1 MIVSISSSI
10 PTFKK
15 IKFKAGL
22 NILLADITTRSTA
35 KQTRNSAGKT
45 SMIEIMHFLM
55 GSEADKESLFKKP
68 EIIGHSFTGVFI
80 LKRQEVSVT
89 RSACDERKVLIERE
103 VATRIG
109 VPIQTTEAGV
119 DYVSLDD
126 WRRFLGNAWFKMP
139 MDREGFDFEGT
150 FAPSFRSSIN
160 YLVRRRRSGG
170 YAEIYKT
177 STYQQPWDWQV
188 NLSYLLGLDWHVPQ
202 AMQDLRAR
210 MNGLSTL
217 RKAIKAGEL
226 GTIFGTAA
234 EIRPELVRTEERI
247 VQLKNRMDNFRVL
260 DSYRELAAEVAQLKN
275 KMSEIAGELTLV
287 NETISFLEN
296 AIKDEKPPAYAAV
309 DALYRAAGVELPDV
323 ALRRFD
329 EVRDFQESVVSNRRR
344 YLDEEIAEAS
354 TSRTSL
360 EKGLAEADRR
370 KAELLATLDGKGAF
384 EDLMAIHEEFAAM
397 TNRAEILRTKL
408 QNANILEN
416 KAAQTKRDSA
426 DLEIR
431 LQQDHERNENAIKYA
446 TVKVDHAIAELYDDR
461 TGNLVIAATKNGP
474 QIEIAI
480 QGDGNLGGIDMMKIF
495 CFDSMLFEAVS
506 DRLEGPR
513 FFVHD
518 SHLFDGVDA
527 RQVRGAI
534 LFGAKTADA
543 HSGQYIIAMNSDEL
557 EASGAASAPM
567 VIDGILPVR
576 LTDDERGGLFGFRFD

>member
-10 PTFKK
+10 PTFKTLR
-15 IKFKAGL
+15 FRAGL
-22 NILLADITTRSTA
+22 NVLLADITARSTA

-45 SMIEIMHFLM
+45 SMIEIMHFIM
-55 GSEADKESLFKKP
+55 GSEADKDSLFKKP
-68 EIIGHSFTGVFI
+68 EIIGHSFTGVFR
-80 LKRQEVSVT
+80 LKNEDVSVT
-89 RSACDERKVLIERE
+89 RSASDERKVLIDRE

-109 VPIQTTEAGV
+109 VAVQRSESGI
-119 DYVSLDD
+119 DYVTLDD
-126 WRRFLGNAWFKMP
+126 WRHFLGNAWFNMP
-139 MDREGFDFEGT
+139 MDRKGSDFEGL

-170 YAEIYKT
+170 YADIRKT

-247 VQLKNRMDNFRVL
+247 VQLKGRIDNFRVL
-260 DSYRELAAEVAQLKN
+260 ESYRELAAEVAQLKN
-275 KMSEIAGELTLV
+275 KMSEITGELALV
-287 NETISFLEN
+287 SETIAYLEN
-296 AIKDEKPPAYAAV
+296 TIKDEKPPAYAAV
-309 DALYRAAGVELPDV
+309 DSLYRAAGIELPNV

-329 EVRDFQESVVSNRRR
+329 EVRSFQESIVSNRRR
-344 YLDEEIAEAS
+344 YLEEEIAEARA
-354 TSRTSL
+354 SRKSFET
-360 EKGLAEADRR
+360 ELADVDQQ
-370 KAELLATLDGKGAF
+370 KAGLLATLDGKGAF
-384 EDLMAIHEEFAAM
+384 EDLMAIHEEFATA

-416 KAAQTKRDSA
+416 KTAQTKRDSA

-431 LQQDHERNENAIKYA
+431 LQQDYQRNENAIKYA

-461 TGNLVIAATKNGP
+461 SGNLVIAATKNGP
-474 QIEIAI
+474 QIDIAI

-506 DRLEGPR
+506 DRLGGPR

-518 SHLFDGVDA
+518 SHLFDGVDI
-527 RQVRGAI
+527 RQVSAAI
-534 LFGAKTADA
+534 LFGARTADA
-543 HSGQYIIAMNSDEL
+543 HRGQYVIAMNSDEF
-557 EASGAASAPM
+557 EATGAAREPA
-567 VIDGILPVR
+567 VIKGILDLR
-576 LTDDERGGLFGFRFD
+576 LTDDEHGGLFGFRFD